1 MIVSYYSLN
10 MLQVFYEISRKKSR
24 NVNYTF
30 KKSGEKTIKMATRQ
44 AELQQRKS
52 H

>member
-10 MLQVFYEISRKKSR
+10 MLPVFNEISGKKSR
-24 NVNYTF
+24 NVNHIF

-44 AELQQRKS
+44 GELQQRKS